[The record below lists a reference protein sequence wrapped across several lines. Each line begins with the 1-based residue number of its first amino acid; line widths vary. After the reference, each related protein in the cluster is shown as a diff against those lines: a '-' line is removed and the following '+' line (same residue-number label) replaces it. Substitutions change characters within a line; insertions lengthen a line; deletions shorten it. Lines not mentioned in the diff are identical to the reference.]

1 VANFIVLSIV
11 MLKPVMAVPVMGL
24 VPMSPVTEVT
34 PLAVR
39 PDLVKMANCL
49 DVPRSTGPS
58 AEAEARRTKRGQHGK
73 ALLELVRVG
82 EGLCFLESL

>member
-1 VANFIVLSIV
+1 VR
-11 MLKPVMAVPVMGL
+11 LKPVIAVNAMGF
-24 VPMSPVTEVT
+24 VPKSPFTEVT
-34 PLAVR
+34 PVVVM
-39 PDLVKMANCL
+39 PDLVKIANCL